1 MARQSGK
8 DRGLFFKPDP
18 TGPGVGPNREP
29 GFWGV
34 EYYDYDSSR
43 HRPLIGTKSQAA
55 EFRDAKK
62 AGKILRQRFPEKF
75 LPPVRLQQLIDEHVT
90 AKKASGDK
98 TADVI
103 ERRLNEVLDKLGN
116 IEATDIPASKLEQLK
131 LDLVVGPRKAK
142 RGEKRKPATINRFLQ
157 DLKAVLIRALKAR
170 KILQNPFASVELLKE
185 NNERTREMTPEEAK
199 AFWAGIPTQPPVL
212 TPHFEFLGETG
223 ARAGEATGLTW
234 SKILWRDRLAELP
247 ETKAGK
253 KQYLVLSEKAMAI
266 LRSLPRTSAWVFCW
280 PDGRPLTVDYAT
292 HVFHR
297 VCVAASI
304 KDLRQHDLR
313 HGFAIKRL
321 RNGVNIVVISGLL
334 RHGSR
339 RSSDRY
345 VHFTRDDL
353 RQGAEAGSTDAE
365 TEGRGTGSALAGPP
379 APPASHPIEDNEER
393 P

>member
-1 MARQSGK
+1 MARKNGK

-18 TGPGVGPNREP
+18 TGPGVGPNRES

-34 EYYDYDSSR
+34 EYYDYDGSR
-43 HRPLIGTKSQAA
+43 RRLLIGTKSQAV
-55 EFRDAKK
+55 EFRDEKK
-62 AGKILRQRFPEKF
+62 AEKLNRRRWPEKF
-75 LPPVRLQQLIDEHVT
+75 LPPIHLKQLIDEHVM

-103 ERRLNEVLDKLGN
+103 DRRLKEVLEKLGD
-116 IEATDIPASKLEQLK
+116 IEATDIPATTIERLK
-131 LDLVVGPRKAK
+131 LALTAGPRT
-142 RGEKRKPATINRFLQ
+142 EKRKATRKPASINRFLQ
-157 DLKAVLIRALKAR
+157 DLKAVLNRALEAR
-170 KILQNPFASVELLKE
+170 KILHTPFGSVELLKE
-185 NNERTREMTPEEAK
+185 NNERAREMTPEEAK
-199 AFWAGIPTQPPVL
+199 AFWEGIPSNPPVL
-212 TPHFEFLGETG
+212 TPYFDFLGETG

-234 SKILWRDRLAELP
+234 PKILWRDRLAELP

-253 KQYLVLSEKAMAI
+253 KQYLVLSKKAMAI
-266 LRSLPRTSAWVFCW
+266 LRNLPRISEWVFCW

-297 VCVAASI
+297 VCVDAGI
-304 KDLRQHDLR
+304 EDLRQHDLR
-313 HGFAIKRL
+313 HDFAIKRL

-353 RQGAEAGSTDAE
+353 RRGAETGSTDVE
-365 TEGRGTGSALAGPP
+365 TREGGKPDS
-379 APPASHPIEDNEER
+379 
-393 P
+393 